1 MSRTTIPDIT
11 AIPDD
16 LSSKSGIPC
25 QNITICD
32 KAGRAKQTMA
42 EELLVAIPE
51 AFEERA
57 KRVRSRTSLPVLFP
71 WELCQESQYLV
82 IFWQGMPLFELE
94 SPGIV
99 VYVRYCDS

>member
-32 KAGRAKQTMA
+32 KAGRAKRATA
-42 EELLVAIPE
+42 EEPLVAIPE
-51 AFEERA
+51 AFDERA
-57 KRVRSRTSLPVLFP
+57 KRARRRTSLPVL
-71 WELCQESQYLV
+71 SQ
-82 IFWQGMPLFELE
+82 G
-94 SPGIV
+94 
-99 VYVRYCDS
+99 